1 VDAVAAAVDSLAVV
15 ELLLLPQPASAITP
29 RRPTAGMASW
39 SRVLIK

>member
-1 VDAVAAAVDSLAVV
+1 VDVVAAAVDSLAVV
-15 ELLLLPQPASAITP
+15 ELLLPQPASAIRP